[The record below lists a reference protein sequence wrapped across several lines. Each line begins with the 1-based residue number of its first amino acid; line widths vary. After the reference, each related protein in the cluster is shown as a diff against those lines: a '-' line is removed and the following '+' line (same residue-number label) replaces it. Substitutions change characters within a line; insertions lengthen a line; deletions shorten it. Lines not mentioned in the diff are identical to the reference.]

1 MEYFQTYY
9 WHRIE
14 KRWKIGRKLDSAFVQ
29 SERKRESTSLDI
41 TSSFFW
47 SSPCIFAAPCKPVRL
62 EIPALCTRDAICLQ
76 ASEMLDNTMVNS
88 ASMIPFCSCCKS
100 QPVKVSISYWLLL
113 CLGAGGS
120 TLTAALATPAALPDC
135 LLQLYSC
142 PLAFKPTIEPR
153 KQDPVQKSGCK
164 YEVPPPPLLLGMELS
179 LLLHPELL
187 ELTTVG
193 DAANAAAVVDA
204 MISPCHTTRARA
216 HTLQIHTHNNTIS
229 SPRTRGTHSY
239 LRVSPRVCNSC
250 KGSRFWICLSTRT
263 NALEIA
269 RIGTK
274 ILDILV
280 SSLWPWCFLTSVRLT
295 IHLAIHRWIN
305 STLHSLV
312 SLWCLFNRVCI

>member
-9 WHRIE
+9 WHRSE
-14 KRWKIGRKLDSAFVQ
+14 KRWKIGRKLDSAFVK

-47 SSPCIFAAPCKPVRL
+47 SSPCIFEAPCKPVRL

-164 YEVPPPPLLLGMELS
+164 YEVPPPPLLLGRELS

-204 MISPCHTTRARA
+204 MISPCHTTRAYTHTTNSNTQQQHNFLASHTGHTFPTYEFLHEFAILAKGADFEYAYPHGQMHLKLLELEQNPRHPCLEFVALVLSHICEA
-216 HTLQIHTHNNTIS
+216 HHSSSNPPLDQQHFTLF
-229 SPRTRGTHSY
+229 
-239 LRVSPRVCNSC
+239 
-250 KGSRFWICLSTRT
+250 RFPLMS
-263 NALEIA
+263 
-269 RIGTK
+269 
-274 ILDILV
+274 
-280 SSLWPWCFLTSVRLT
+280 F
-295 IHLAIHRWIN
+295 
-305 STLHSLV
+305 
-312 SLWCLFNRVCI
+312 

>member
-9 WHRIE
+9 WHTSK

-47 SSPCIFAAPCKPVRL
+47 SSPCIFEAPCKPVRL
-62 EIPALCTRDAICLQ
+62 EIPALCTRDAICLH

-120 TLTAALATPAALPDC
+120 TLTAALATPAAFPDC

-153 KQDPVQKSGCK
+153 KPDPVQKSGCK

-204 MISPCHTTRARA
+204 MISPCHTTRARTHYKS
-216 HTLQIHTHNNTIS
+216 HTQQQNN
-229 SPRTRGTHSY
+229 
-239 LRVSPRVCNSC
+239 
-250 KGSRFWICLSTRT
+250 
-263 NALEIA
+263 
-269 RIGTK
+269 
-274 ILDILV
+274 
-280 SSLWPWCFLTSVRLT
+280 FLTSHTRHTFSTSEFLHEFT
-295 IHLAIHRWIN
+295 ILAKGADFEYAYPHGQMHLKLLELEQNPRHPCHEFVALVLSHICEAH
-305 STLHSLV
+305 HSSSNPPLDQQHFTH
-312 SLWCLFNRVCI
+312 SRFPFMSC